1 MSNRWSIIGSV
12 TSATKRNG
20 ARTADVAAEAWSLLQ
35 ELVFAQRPRWMAVI
49 REYDL
54 IPPHWIALQT
64 LEEPKPMGELA
75 RQLACDNSNVTWITD
90 RLEER
95 GLVTRTQAPHDR
107 RVRLLVLTAKGR
119 RLRERISARLAEPP
133 PAMTELAAEDQRKLR
148 DILGRVVERLEAD
161 THAE

>member
-1 MSNRWSIIGSV
+1 M
-12 TSATKRNG
+12 TSATKTKG
-20 ARTADVAAEAWSLLQ
+20 ARAAADVAGATWSLLQ
-35 ELVFAQRPRWMAVI
+35 DLVFAQRPRWMAIV

-75 RQLACDNSNVTWITD
+75 KQLACDNSNVTWITD

-119 RLRERISARLAEPP
+119 GLRKEISARLAEPP
-133 PAMTELAAEDQRKLR
+133 PAITELPADDQRKLR
-148 DILGRVVERLEAD
+148 DLLARVVERLEAHD
-161 THAE
+161 YAE